1 MKCNKC
7 GTDVNP
13 QDEFCYNCGAQITR
27 KKENKKDKQKNEPEV
42 QEYKLKDKE
51 IEKLSQSFAS
61 RDEKYIASLG
71 NGYIMNYL
79 TNGSMSKGF
88 AFITDK
94 RVYFKGS
101 CLSGTGK
108 NLVKTNEERTVDVKN
123 ITGSGFTYH
132 RYWGILIALFI
143 SLFASIAVGVFGVW
157 LSQNIYLPINENSI
171 HSMYDDID
179 IYSYKVIE
187 NLEETLNI
195 LDELKWSEP
204 GDSGYFL
211 DIADEDRYLIISF
224 DENSISCNS
233 TSINGVEWDLS
244 YDRIGESTSAFES
257 PADINEK
264 TKELIEYEIEQCKEY
279 LKLVDARD
287 RVNAIVSILVNVL
300 SAALGISLVIVCCI
314 GIKNYL
320 LKRKTLFRIEYA
332 GGCIAFDVSFYAKA
346 EIDDFQK
353 QLRRVKDF
361 AEETSTIK
369 TVAVETPTQTPV
381 QTASQ
386 NSVPDDLRKY
396 ADLLKEGL
404 ISQEEYDAMKKK
416 ILGL

>member
-123 ITGSGFTYH
+123 ITGSGFIYR
-132 RYWGILIALFI
+132 RYLGILIALFI
-143 SLFASIAVGVFGVW
+143 SLLASLAGTVCGVL
-157 LSQNIYLPINENSI
+157 LSFFLGGSVSI
-171 HSMYDDID
+171 GPDGPVESRG
-179 IYSYKVIE
+179 
-187 NLEETLNI
+187 NI
-195 LDELKWSEP
+195 LFVP
-204 GDSGYFL
+204 
-211 DIADEDRYLIISF
+211 IAI
-224 DENSISCNS
+224 
-233 TSINGVEWDLS
+233 
-244 YDRIGESTSAFES
+244 
-257 PADINEK
+257 
-264 TKELIEYEIEQCKEY
+264 
-279 LKLVDARD
+279 
-287 RVNAIVSILVNVL
+287 
-300 SAALGISLVIVCCI
+300 LGIALVIACCI

-332 GGCIAFDVSFYAKA
+332 GGCIAFEVSFYAKA

-361 AEETSTIK
+361 AEETATIK
-369 TVAVETPTQTPV
+369 TVAMETPTQVP
-381 QTASQ
+381 AQ
-386 NSVPDDLRKY
+386 NGTPDDLRKY
-396 ADLLKEGL
+396 ADLLKDGL

>member
-7 GTDVNP
+7 GTEVNP
-13 QDEFCYNCGAQITR
+13 QDEFCYNCGAQIMR
-27 KKENKKDKQKNEPEV
+27 KKKNKKDKQKNKPEV

-51 IEKLSQSFAS
+51 IEQLSQSFAS
-61 RDEKYIASLG
+61 RDEKYITSLG

-123 ITGSGFTYH
+123 ITGSGFIYR
-132 RYWGILIALFI
+132 RYLGILIALFI
-143 SLFASIAVGVFGVW
+143 SLLASLAGAVWGVW
-157 LSQNIYLPINENSI
+157 LSFLSGSMNMSAPDPSGASAGSSLNTFCAPI
-171 HSMYDDID
+171 
-179 IYSYKVIE
+179 
-187 NLEETLNI
+187 
-195 LDELKWSEP
+195 
-204 GDSGYFL
+204 
-211 DIADEDRYLIISF
+211 
-224 DENSISCNS
+224 
-233 TSINGVEWDLS
+233 
-244 YDRIGESTSAFES
+244 
-257 PADINEK
+257 
-264 TKELIEYEIEQCKEY
+264 
-279 LKLVDARD
+279 
-287 RVNAIVSILVNVL
+287 AI
-300 SAALGISLVIVCCI
+300 LGISLVIACCI

-369 TVAVETPTQTPV
+369 TVAVKTPIQTPV
-381 QTASQ
+381 QTSTQ

-396 ADLLKEGL
+396 ADLLKDGL

>member
-7 GTDVNP
+7 GTEVSS

-27 KKENKKDKQKNEPEV
+27 KKKNKKDKQKKEPEV
-42 QEYKLKDKE
+42 QEYQLKEKE

-79 TNGSMSKGF
+79 TKGSMSKGF
-88 AFITDK
+88 AFITNR

-108 NLVKTNEERTVDVKN
+108 KLVKTNEERTVDVKN
-123 ITGSGFTYH
+123 ITGSGFIYQ
-132 RYWGILIALFI
+132 RYLGILIALFI
-143 SLFASIAVGVFGVW
+143 SLLASLAGAVWGVLLSFLSGSMTMSTPDPSGASAESSLSSLNTFYVPIA
-157 LSQNIYLPINENSI
+157 I
-171 HSMYDDID
+171 
-179 IYSYKVIE
+179 
-187 NLEETLNI
+187 
-195 LDELKWSEP
+195 
-204 GDSGYFL
+204 
-211 DIADEDRYLIISF
+211 
-224 DENSISCNS
+224 
-233 TSINGVEWDLS
+233 
-244 YDRIGESTSAFES
+244 
-257 PADINEK
+257 
-264 TKELIEYEIEQCKEY
+264 
-279 LKLVDARD
+279 
-287 RVNAIVSILVNVL
+287 
-300 SAALGISLVIVCCI
+300 LGIALVIACCI

-361 AEETSTIK
+361 AEETATIK
-369 TVAVETPTQTPV
+369 TVAVETPTQAPALNGT
-381 QTASQ
+381 
-386 NSVPDDLRKY
+386 PDDLRKY
-396 ADLLKEGL
+396 AVLLKEGL

>member
-7 GTDVNP
+7 GTKVTRKDQVCP
-13 QDEFCYNCGAQITR
+13 NCGAHIIR
-27 KKENKKDKQKNEPEV
+27 KKKNQKDISEV

-123 ITGSGFTYH
+123 ITGSGFIYQ
-132 RYWGILIALFI
+132 RYLGILIALFI
-143 SLFASIAVGVFGVW
+143 SLLASLAGAIVSVLLSHYVSNEQYDQNDRNYYHHDGIYGDFGIISSDTEAKRW
-157 LSQNIYLPINENSI
+157 
-171 HSMYDDID
+171 
-179 IYSYKVIE
+179 
-187 NLEETLNI
+187 EELLDI
-195 LDELKWSEP
+195 LDELTWEKNNGSSNEKYHWYASYNRNSICEI
-204 GDSGYFL
+204 YWQN
-211 DIADEDRYLIISF
+211 DRY
-224 DENSISCNS
+224 SIELDDRRGTLFYYKSDS
-233 TSINGVEWDLS
+233 LDTIDSIVKLTE
-244 YDRIGESTSAFES
+244 
-257 PADINEK
+257 
-264 TKELIEYEIEQCKEY
+264 ELIPRKLESWHNYKAEETRIHNVTF
-279 LKLVDARD
+279 LKDL
-287 RVNAIVSILVNVL
+287 L
-300 SAALGISLVIVCCI
+300 SCGLGISLVIVCCI

-369 TVAVETPTQTPV
+369 TVAVETPTQAPV
-381 QTASQ
+381 QTSTQ

-396 ADLLKEGL
+396 ADLLKDGL

>member
-7 GTDVNP
+7 GTKVTRKDQVCP
-13 QDEFCYNCGAQITR
+13 NCGAHIIR
-27 KKENKKDKQKNEPEV
+27 KKKNQKDISVV

-123 ITGSGFTYH
+123 ITGSGFIYQ
-132 RYWGILIALFI
+132 RYLGILIALFI
-143 SLFASIAVGVFGVW
+143 SLLASLAGAIGGVLLSHYVSNEQYLQNQRNYHHHDGIYGDFGIISSDTEAKRW
-157 LSQNIYLPINENSI
+157 
-171 HSMYDDID
+171 
-179 IYSYKVIE
+179 
-187 NLEETLNI
+187 EELLDI
-195 LDELKWSEP
+195 LDELTWEKNNGSSNEKYHWYASYNGNSICEIYWE
-204 GDSGYFL
+204 D
-211 DIADEDRYLIISF
+211 DRY
-224 DENSISCNS
+224 SIELDDRKGSLFYYKNDS
-233 TSINGVEWDLS
+233 LDTIDSIVKLTE
-244 YDRIGESTSAFES
+244 
-257 PADINEK
+257 
-264 TKELIEYEIEQCKEY
+264 ELIPRKLESWHNYKAEETRIHNVTFLIE
-279 LKLVDARD
+279 L
-287 RVNAIVSILVNVL
+287 L
-300 SAALGISLVIVCCI
+300 SGGLGISLVIACCI
-314 GIKNYL
+314 RIKNYL

-381 QTASQ
+381 QTATQ

-396 ADLLKEGL
+396 ADLLKDGL

>member
-7 GTDVNP
+7 GTEVNP

-27 KKENKKDKQKNEPEV
+27 KKENKKDKQKKEPEV

-79 TNGSMSKGF
+79 TNGSMNKGF

-143 SLFASIAVGVFGVW
+143 SLFASIAVGVFGGW
-157 LSQNIYLPINENSI
+157 LSQNIYLPIHVDLMSDDVDI
-171 HSMYDDID
+171 HSSVEKEY
-179 IYSYKVIE
+179 
-187 NLEETLNI
+187 LEETLNI
-195 LDELKWSEP
+195 LDELEWRENGDMGYIIQSE
-204 GDSGYFL
+204 DDYFHFFL
-211 DIADEDRYLIISF
+211 TF
-224 DENSISCNS
+224 DENSISCCRNS
-233 TSINGVEWDLS
+233 PRINFVLY
-244 YDRIGESTSAFES
+244 YDKIGESISAFES

-264 TKELIEYEIEQCKEY
+264 TKKLIEYEIEQCKEY
-279 LKLVDARD
+279 LKRVDARN
-287 RVNAIVSILVNVL
+287 RVDAIEQILVMLAKML
-300 SAALGISLVIVCCI
+300 SAALSISLVIACCI

-369 TVAVETPTQTPV
+369 PVAVETPTQTPV

-396 ADLLKEGL
+396 ADLLKDGL
-404 ISQEEYDAMKKK
+404 ISQEEYDAMKRK

>member
-7 GTDVNP
+7 GTEVNP

-27 KKENKKDKQKNEPEV
+27 KKDNKKDKQKNKPEI
-42 QEYKLKDKE
+42 QEYTLKDKE

-88 AFITDK
+88 AFITNR

-108 NLVKTNEERTVDVKN
+108 KLVKTNEERTVDVKN
-123 ITGSGFTYH
+123 ITGSGFIYQ
-132 RYWGILIALFI
+132 RYLGILIALFV
-143 SLFASIAVGVFGVW
+143 SLLASLAGAVWGVL
-157 LSQNIYLPINENSI
+157 LSFFLSSGSSAPA
-171 HSMYDDID
+171 
-179 IYSYKVIE
+179 
-187 NLEETLNI
+187 
-195 LDELKWSEP
+195 P
-204 GDSGYFL
+204 G
-211 DIADEDRYLIISF
+211 
-224 DENSISCNS
+224 
-233 TSINGVEWDLS
+233 
-244 YDRIGESTSAFES
+244 GESAES
-257 PADINEK
+257 SLNTFYVPI
-264 TKELIEYEIEQCKEY
+264 
-279 LKLVDARD
+279 
-287 RVNAIVSILVNVL
+287 AI
-300 SAALGISLVIVCCI
+300 LGITLVIACCI

-361 AEETSTIK
+361 AEETATIK
-369 TVAVETPTQTPV
+369 TVAVETPTQAP
-381 QTASQ
+381 SQ
-386 NSVPDDLRKY
+386 NDTPNDLRKY
-396 ADLLKEGL
+396 ADLLREGL
-404 ISQEEYDAMKKK
+404 ISQEDYDAMKKK
-416 ILGL
+416 LLGL

>member
-1 MKCNKC
+1 MVCDKC
-7 GTDVNP
+7 GTEV
-13 QDEFCYNCGAQITR
+13 T
-27 KKENKKDKQKNEPEV
+27 KKDKFCPKCGAEVVKVKNKKKDIPEV
-42 QEYKLKDKE
+42 EEYKLKDKE
-51 IEKLSQSFAS
+51 IEKLSGSFVS

-79 TNGSMSKGF
+79 TKGSMSKGF

-108 NLVKTNEERTVDVKN
+108 QLVKTDEERTVDVKN
-123 ITGSGFTYH
+123 ITGSGFIYR

-143 SLFASIAVGVFGVW
+143 SILVSLAGAIFGVW
-157 LSQNIYLPINENSI
+157 LSHYEAYWNK
-171 HSMYDDID
+171 M
-179 IYSYKVIE
+179 E
-187 NLEETLNI
+187 NLERYESASYGGVITSDREEERWEELLSI
-195 LDELKWSEP
+195 LDELKWEESGGDWEATYDGERICWTDWNGSEGNYYIYTDNFYLGYDD
-204 GDSGYFL
+204 GDEYNFATIDSTIESTKKLLTNRIKSWHDYK
-211 DIADEDRYLIISF
+211 IKETRRVIVTYLIDI
-224 DENSISCNS
+224 
-233 TSINGVEWDLS
+233 LP
-244 YDRIGESTSAFES
+244 IG
-257 PADINEK
+257 
-264 TKELIEYEIEQCKEY
+264 
-279 LKLVDARD
+279 
-287 RVNAIVSILVNVL
+287 
-300 SAALGISLVIVCCI
+300 LGITLVIACCI

-320 LKRKTLFRIEYA
+320 FKRKTLFRIEYA

-361 AEETSTIK
+361 AEETA
-369 TVAVETPTQTPV
+369 TVRTVTVEAPVQAPTQ
-381 QTASQ
+381 S
-386 NSVPDDLRKY
+386 SVPDDLRKY

>member
-1 MKCNKC
+1 MMKCNKC
-7 GTDVNP
+7 GTEVSS

-27 KKENKKDKQKNEPEV
+27 KKENKKGKQKNEPEV
-42 QEYKLKDKE
+42 QEYQLKEKE

-79 TNGSMSKGF
+79 TKGSMSKGF
-88 AFITDK
+88 AFITNR

-108 NLVKTNEERTVDVKN
+108 KLVKTNEERTVDVKN
-123 ITGSGFTYH
+123 ITGSGFIYQQ
-132 RYWGILIALFI
+132 YLGMLIALFI
-143 SLFASIAVGVFGVW
+143 SLLASLAGAVWGVL
-157 LSQNIYLPINENSI
+157 LSFFLGGSVSI
-171 HSMYDDID
+171 GPDGPVESRG
-179 IYSYKVIE
+179 
-187 NLEETLNI
+187 NI
-195 LDELKWSEP
+195 LFVP
-204 GDSGYFL
+204 
-211 DIADEDRYLIISF
+211 IAI
-224 DENSISCNS
+224 
-233 TSINGVEWDLS
+233 
-244 YDRIGESTSAFES
+244 
-257 PADINEK
+257 
-264 TKELIEYEIEQCKEY
+264 
-279 LKLVDARD
+279 
-287 RVNAIVSILVNVL
+287 
-300 SAALGISLVIVCCI
+300 LGIALVIACCI

-361 AEETSTIK
+361 AEETATIK
-369 TVAVETPTQTPV
+369 TVAMETPTQVP
-381 QTASQ
+381 AQ
-386 NSVPDDLRKY
+386 NGTPDDLRKY
-396 ADLLKEGL
+396 ADLLKDGL

>member
-7 GTDVNP
+7 GTEVNP

-27 KKENKKDKQKNEPEV
+27 KTKNKKDKQKNKPEV

-108 NLVKTNEERTVDVKN
+108 KLVKTDEERTVDIKN

-132 RYWGILIALFI
+132 RYLGILIALFI
-143 SLFASIAVGVFGVW
+143 SLLASIVGVVG
-157 LSQNIYLPINENSI
+157 SC
-171 HSMYDDID
+171 
-179 IYSYKVIE
+179 YSYY
-187 NLEETLNI
+187 NI
-195 LDELKWSEP
+195 LWGWYP
-204 GDSGYFL
+204 FIPIGYS
-211 DIADEDRYLIISF
+211 ISF
-224 DENSISCNS
+224 LIASGLSI
-233 TSINGVEWDLS
+233 TL
-244 YDRIGESTSAFES
+244 
-257 PADINEK
+257 
-264 TKELIEYEIEQCKEY
+264 LI
-279 LKLVDARD
+279 A
-287 RVNAIVSILVNVL
+287 S
-300 SAALGISLVIVCCI
+300 CI

-320 LKRKTLFRIEYA
+320 FKRKTLFRIEYA

-396 ADLLKEGL
+396 ADLLKDGL

>member
-1 MKCNKC
+1 MMKCNKC
-7 GTDVNP
+7 GTEVSS

-27 KKENKKDKQKNEPEV
+27 KKKNKKDKQKKEPEV
-42 QEYKLKDKE
+42 QEYQLKEKE

-123 ITGSGFTYH
+123 ITGSGFIYR
-132 RYWGILIALFI
+132 RYLGILIALFI
-143 SLFASIAVGVFGVW
+143 SLLASLAGAVWGVW
-157 LSQNIYLPINENSI
+157 LSFLSG
-171 HSMYDDID
+171 SMNMIA
-179 IYSYKVIE
+179 S
-187 NLEETLNI
+187 
-195 LDELKWSEP
+195 
-204 GDSGYFL
+204 DSGGAAAGSSLNTFYVP
-211 DIADEDRYLIISF
+211 IAI
-224 DENSISCNS
+224 
-233 TSINGVEWDLS
+233 
-244 YDRIGESTSAFES
+244 
-257 PADINEK
+257 
-264 TKELIEYEIEQCKEY
+264 
-279 LKLVDARD
+279 
-287 RVNAIVSILVNVL
+287 
-300 SAALGISLVIVCCI
+300 LGITLVIACCI

-361 AEETSTIK
+361 AEETATMK
-369 TVAVETPTQTPV
+369 TVAVETPTQSSV
-381 QTASQ
+381 Q
-386 NSVPDDLRKY
+386 NGVPDELRKY
-396 ADLLKEGL
+396 ADLLKDGL

>member
-7 GTDVNP
+7 GTEVNP
-13 QDEFCYNCGAQITR
+13 QDEFCYNCGEQITR
-27 KKENKKDKQKNEPEV
+27 KTKNKKDKQKNKPEV

-108 NLVKTNEERTVDVKN
+108 KLVKTDEERTVDIKN

-132 RYWGILIALFI
+132 RYLGILIALFI
-143 SLFASIAVGVFGVW
+143 SLLASIVGVVGSCYFYYNIFLRYFDIPIFSIRALIFSIPIMPIGYSRPFLIASG
-157 LSQNIYLPINENSI
+157 LSI
-171 HSMYDDID
+171 
-179 IYSYKVIE
+179 
-187 NLEETLNI
+187 TL
-195 LDELKWSEP
+195 L
-204 GDSGYFL
+204 
-211 DIADEDRYLIISF
+211 IAS
-224 DENSISCNS
+224 
-233 TSINGVEWDLS
+233 
-244 YDRIGESTSAFES
+244 
-257 PADINEK
+257 
-264 TKELIEYEIEQCKEY
+264 
-279 LKLVDARD
+279 
-287 RVNAIVSILVNVL
+287 
-300 SAALGISLVIVCCI
+300 CI

-320 LKRKTLFRIEYA
+320 FKRKTLFRIEYA

-353 QLRRVKDF
+353 QLRRTKDF
-361 AEETSTIK
+361 SEETSTIK
-369 TVAVETPTQTPV
+369 TVTVDAPV
-381 QTASQ
+381 QTATQ

-396 ADLLKEGL
+396 ADLLKDGL

-416 ILGL
+416 VLGL